1 MHAHKSANAGK
12 KLGLAATPST
22 QASPRCALEPDAFAY
37 GKLDTVIGKNTLTFS
52 PSSIVCTYC
61 GRFSLSKWTEAGD
74 GEWCLGFLSPRF
86 SWFLRF

>member
-52 PSSIVCTYC
+52 PST
-61 GRFSLSKWTEAGD
+61 
-74 GEWCLGFLSPRF
+74 
-86 SWFLRF
+86 